1 MPGGR
6 DVDFRPNCA
15 SVAVVVGIWF
25 GLRLPAPGPMGRTG
39 LLGEAHEPGGFSLSS
54 SRHSRHL

>member
-15 SVAVVVGIWF
+15 SVAVVVGTWF

-39 LLGEAHEPGGFSLSS
+39 LLGEAHEPGGLLSEFI
-54 SRHSRHL
+54 